1 MSISNTPHIR
11 VSSGVLAIWHGVETG
26 FDFSLDA
33 WYDRE
38 HHFERLAVPGFLR
51 ARRYLHLDNGPRYLS
66 RYDVLEPS
74 VLGAKAYLAALNNPS
89 DWTRESM
96 LHYRNTTRCVFRFVA
111 ESGMADGGALISLRI
126 TKGET
131 DIFQQLDQVFL
142 DFIVK
147 QQGVLRIG
155 LWSLDDAMSNLKSE
169 EKNLRKAADIT
180 VGHTV
185 FIEGTDID
193 LLKEAM
199 QKHILPLLKCKPEID
214 CFRLVFD
221 AQNSPH

>member
-1 MSISNTPHIR
+1 MFKPPSKRDSNGLL
-11 VSSGVLAIWHGVETG
+11 SIWHGVEAG
-26 FDFSLDA
+26 FEYSLDA

-74 VLGAKAYLAALNNPS
+74 VLGAEAYLSALNHPS

-96 LHYRNTTRCVFRFVA
+96 LHYQNTTRSVFRFVA

-126 TKGET
+126 NEDET
-131 DIFQQLDQVFL
+131 DVFQRLDQVSL
-142 DFIVK
+142 DFFVR
-147 QQGVLRIG
+147 QQGVLRIE
-155 LWSLDDAMSNLKSE
+155 LWSLDDALSNLKSE
-169 EKNLRKAADIT
+169 EKNLRKAVDST
-180 VGHTV
+180 VGHAA

-199 QKHILPLLKCKPEID
+199 QKYILPLLDCKPVMD

-221 AQNSPH
+221 ARYLPE

>member
-1 MSISNTPHIR
+1 MSILKTPNNR
-11 VSSGVLAIWHGVETG
+11 VSNGLLSIWHGVEAG
-26 FDFSLDA
+26 FESSLDA

-51 ARRYLHLDNGPRYLS
+51 ARRYLHLDNGSRYLS

-74 VLGAKAYLAALNNPS
+74 VLGTKAYLSALNHPS

-96 LHYRNTTRCVFRFVA
+96 LHYRNTTRSVFRFIA

-126 TKGET
+126 TKNET
-131 DIFQQLDQVFL
+131 DIFQRLDQVTL
-142 DFIVK
+142 NFIVE
-147 QQGVLRIG
+147 QQGVLRIE
-155 LWSLDDAMSNLKSE
+155 LWSLDDAISNLKSE
-169 EKNLRKAADIT
+169 EKNLRKAADST

-193 LLKEAM
+193 LLIEAT
-199 QKHILPLLKCKPEID
+199 QKYILPLLDCEPLID
-214 CFRLVFD
+214 RFRLVFD
-221 AQNSPH
+221 ARHLP